1 VNSNSKKIFFLSG
14 IILSI
19 LGWINYARFVYI
31 VSIDPYLSLAEYK
44 KKYFSDYHTL
54 LAGINKMNIVTIIA
68 LAASIALITASGYL
82 TNKFKIFCWVIQII
96 NIIVFSMLV
105 MAYM

>member
-1 VNSNSKKIFFLSG
+1 MNSKSKKIFFLSG
-14 IILSI
+14 IVLSV

-31 VSIDPYLSLAEYK
+31 ASIDPYLSLAEYK
-44 KKYFSDYHTL
+44 KKYFSDYPTL
-54 LAGINKMNIVTIIA
+54 LAGINKMNIITMIVLTV
-68 LAASIALITASGYL
+68 SIVLITASDYL
-82 TNKFKIFCWVIQII
+82 TGKFKIFCWITQAI